1 MKKLLTVLLLTA
13 LGQAIAALG
22 LREET
27 GVSIVGIERDGER
40 ILNPGGEE
48 SILEGDVLL
57 LLGEKSQLTQAK
69 AKLNPS

>member
-1 MKKLLTVLLLTA
+1 MESGGLKKGSA
-13 LGQAIAALG
+13 AQGQAIALLR

-48 SILEGDVLL
+48 VILEKDVLL
-57 LLGEKSQLTQAK
+57 LLGEKDQLEQAR
-69 AKLNPS
+69 AKLNLN

>member
-1 MKKLLTVLLLTA
+1 MESVGLKKGSA
-13 LGQAIAALG
+13 AQGQAIALLR

-48 SILEGDVLL
+48 VILEKDVLL
-57 LLGEKSQLTQAK
+57 LLGEKDQLEQAR
-69 AKLNPS
+69 AKLNLN